1 MGTQADSTIYD
12 LNVVETMAWEIMFI
26 MLSNRHHQFEKW
38 ATDFCWAK
46 HFELPIISS
55 HEQISQQERVFETM
69 KHISKSQVFYISS
82 WVGYI
87 MNPKCSISKVKLVK
101 LAINKYIYI
110 SLNIIPHY
118 SIVLNKATTTTA
130 QVISSGWPRRPCEIE
145 IDNYIPVA
153 NGGLTIKNDGLTI
166 QTWCCNIVQDGLI
179 LLII

>member
-1 MGTQADSTIYD
+1 
-12 LNVVETMAWEIMFI
+12 MAWEIMFI
-26 MLSNRHHQFEKW
+26 RLSNRHHQFERW

-55 HEQISQQERVFETM
+55 HELISQQERVFETI

-87 MNPKCSISKVKLVK
+87 MNPKCSISKVNLVK
-101 LAINKYIYI
+101 LAINMYIYI
-110 SLNIIPHY
+110 YIYIYIYMSLNIIPHY

-130 QVISSGWPRRPCEIE
+130 EVISSGWPRRPCEIE
-145 IDNYIPVA
+145 IDNDIPVA
-153 NGGLTIKNDGLTI
+153 NGGLTITNDGLTI
-166 QTWCCNIVQDGLI
+166 QTWCCNIVSDGLI